1 MPSLSRPIERLQLH
15 LSLALMIGRCFPR
28 FWIHLLRDDE
38 GGDPVR
44 FVSMDFR
51 NSAKLRVGKRLA

>member
-15 LSLALMIGRCFPR
+15 LSLALAAASTFG
-28 FWIHLLRDDE
+28 IHLLRDDE
-38 GGDPVR
+38 GGDLVR
-44 FVSMDFR
+44 FVSINFR